1 MRRLSTN
8 ILPVSMFFH
17 RSSLVVRSCA
27 KINVSIKV
35 ISSLSNGFHDLEMV
49 NLPLDL
55 HDVISISK
63 APYSV
68 DTFVTCDD
76 ASLDFP
82 RHNLCTKAI
91 EKMRE
96 AFGFKEN
103 AIILAAG
110 KGSRMK
116 SKRDDVSKV
125 SYPILGVPLLGIK
138 TTPEMLS
145 EIGLQIGA
153 DVPFF
158 LSMKPSI
165 VRGIGE
171 RLEPFELSKSFY
183 CLLVKPVTGL
193 STKKVFETYDELKCQ
208 PLTTDTAKVVE
219 ALKQGDD
226 AALGKAIGNDLMAAS
241 INLLPE
247 IDEIIESLRF
257 DGFKA
262 VSMSGSGS
270 TVFALTNDQRLAK
283 ESYRKYDELGY
294 VTRLTKTAIILAAG
308 KGSRMKSKR
317 DDVSKVSYPILGVP
331 LLGYVMDALETCSLS
346 KLITV
351 LGFGGETSRK
361 IAEGRADI
369 VWQKEQKGSG
379 HAVMMAAPLLEGM
392 DGETIVC
399 CGDTPLLKGKTLQ
412 NLFEFHENNHND
424 LTVLTFHADNP
435 KGYGRIV
442 RENGLVK
449 DGYVAPDPVEM
460 SGINDRVQLAAA
472 AKALQKRINEVLMLS
487 GVTIEDPET
496 AYIGPYVKIG
506 ADAVIKPNTTILGAT
521 EIGEENVIGP
531 NSYLE
536 NVKMGSRGFI
546 TFSHVVDCELGEEV
560 QVGPFARLRG
570 NSKVHDKGH
579 IGNFM
584 ELKNVDFGEGTK
596 AMHLSYLGDA
606 KIGSGCNIGCG
617 TIIANYD
624 GVNKFHSD
632 IGDRVF
638 VGSGSTLISPVV
650 LGNGSF
656 VAAGSTITDNVE
668 QDAMAIARSRQTNKP
683 GYSTILHKRA
693 ELKKKNTK
701 K

>member
-1 MRRLSTN
+1 
-8 ILPVSMFFH
+8 MFFH

-82 RHNLCTKAI
+82 RHNLVL
-91 EKMRE
+91 
-96 AFGFKEN
+96 KEN
-103 AIILAAG
+103 FVVNIHKEIPFAAG
-110 KGSRMK
+110 LGGGSSNAAAVMKGL
-116 SKRDDVSKV
+116 VS
-125 SYPILGVPLLGIK
+125 LLGIK

-171 RLEPFELSKSFY
+171 RLEPFELSESFY

-208 PLTTDTAKVVE
+208 PLPTDTAKVVE

-294 VTRLTKTAIILAAG
+294 VTRLTKT
-308 KGSRMKSKR
+308 
-317 DDVSKVSYPILGVP
+317 
-331 LLGYVMDALETCSLS
+331 
-346 KLITV
+346 
-351 LGFGGETSRK
+351 
-361 IAEGRADI
+361 
-369 VWQKEQKGSG
+369 
-379 HAVMMAAPLLEGM
+379 
-392 DGETIVC
+392 
-399 CGDTPLLKGKTLQ
+399 
-412 NLFEFHENNHND
+412 
-424 LTVLTFHADNP
+424 
-435 KGYGRIV
+435 
-442 RENGLVK
+442 LV
-449 DGYVAPDPVEM
+449 
-460 SGINDRVQLAAA
+460 
-472 AKALQKRINEVLMLS
+472 
-487 GVTIEDPET
+487 
-496 AYIGPYVKIG
+496 
-506 ADAVIKPNTTILGAT
+506 
-521 EIGEENVIGP
+521 
-531 NSYLE
+531 
-536 NVKMGSRGFI
+536 
-546 TFSHVVDCELGEEV
+546 
-560 QVGPFARLRG
+560 
-570 NSKVHDKGH
+570 
-579 IGNFM
+579 
-584 ELKNVDFGEGTK
+584 
-596 AMHLSYLGDA
+596 
-606 KIGSGCNIGCG
+606 
-617 TIIANYD
+617 
-624 GVNKFHSD
+624 
-632 IGDRVF
+632 
-638 VGSGSTLISPVV
+638 
-650 LGNGSF
+650 
-656 VAAGSTITDNVE
+656 
-668 QDAMAIARSRQTNKP
+668 
-683 GYSTILHKRA
+683 
-693 ELKKKNTK
+693 
-701 K
+701 

>member
-103 AIILAAG
+103 FVVNIHKEIPFAAG
-110 KGSRMK
+110 LGGGSSNAAAVMKGL
-116 SKRDDVSKV
+116 VS
-125 SYPILGVPLLGIK
+125 LLGIK

-208 PLTTDTAKVVE
+208 PLPTDTAKVVE

-294 VTRLTKTAIILAAG
+294 VTRLTKT
-308 KGSRMKSKR
+308 
-317 DDVSKVSYPILGVP
+317 
-331 LLGYVMDALETCSLS
+331 
-346 KLITV
+346 
-351 LGFGGETSRK
+351 
-361 IAEGRADI
+361 
-369 VWQKEQKGSG
+369 
-379 HAVMMAAPLLEGM
+379 
-392 DGETIVC
+392 
-399 CGDTPLLKGKTLQ
+399 
-412 NLFEFHENNHND
+412 
-424 LTVLTFHADNP
+424 
-435 KGYGRIV
+435 
-442 RENGLVK
+442 LV
-449 DGYVAPDPVEM
+449 
-460 SGINDRVQLAAA
+460 
-472 AKALQKRINEVLMLS
+472 
-487 GVTIEDPET
+487 
-496 AYIGPYVKIG
+496 
-506 ADAVIKPNTTILGAT
+506 
-521 EIGEENVIGP
+521 
-531 NSYLE
+531 
-536 NVKMGSRGFI
+536 
-546 TFSHVVDCELGEEV
+546 
-560 QVGPFARLRG
+560 
-570 NSKVHDKGH
+570 
-579 IGNFM
+579 
-584 ELKNVDFGEGTK
+584 
-596 AMHLSYLGDA
+596 
-606 KIGSGCNIGCG
+606 
-617 TIIANYD
+617 
-624 GVNKFHSD
+624 
-632 IGDRVF
+632 
-638 VGSGSTLISPVV
+638 
-650 LGNGSF
+650 
-656 VAAGSTITDNVE
+656 
-668 QDAMAIARSRQTNKP
+668 
-683 GYSTILHKRA
+683 
-693 ELKKKNTK
+693 
-701 K
+701 